1 MEEIYILVI
10 FVTSVL
16 VIGSAVKLTGVTAN
30 ETINR
35 HSPIDALRGWLA
47 TSVACHHALI
57 TYTWKTEGEWKDSA
71 SHFISNM
78 GSIPV
83 SIFFMITAFLFFGKI
98 YRKTPVWTDIITS
111 RLTRILPLYYTLVG
125 VVIII
130 SIASTDFHIIDAKS
144 LSIQILKWLLF
155 LGVPIN
161 GFDDSRN
168 ILAGV
173 QWTLI
178 YESIFYISLPVIA
191 VFSSKQ
197 TSRTAFLTSLA
208 FISLIFTVG
217 IAKEIIRPG
226 LFALFAI
233 GAIPVLLKRNYKHVH
248 DAMRSKFASSISAA
262 SMIIAFTATEKY
274 SPTQMVLCGIA
285 FIPIALGNDMFGIL
299 RSRGAK
305 SLGEISYSIY
315 LTHGI
320 VLYALFSIIEL
331 SIHEISIYV
340 FTLYIP
346 LVIALTS
353 ALSVLTYKNIERPW
367 IEFAKRK
374 SLSRND
380 GKVKGAA

>member
-1 MEEIYILVI
+1 
-10 FVTSVL
+10 
-16 VIGSAVKLTGVTAN
+16 
-30 ETINR
+30 
-35 HSPIDALRGWLA
+35 
-47 TSVACHHALI
+47 
-57 TYTWKTEGEWKDSA
+57 
-71 SHFISNM
+71 
-78 GSIPV
+78 
-83 SIFFMITAFLFFGKI
+83 
-98 YRKTPVWTDIITS
+98 
-111 RLTRILPLYYTLVG
+111 
-125 VVIII
+125 
-130 SIASTDFHIIDAKS
+130 
-144 LSIQILKWLLF
+144 
-155 LGVPIN
+155 
-161 GFDDSRN
+161 
-168 ILAGV
+168 
-173 QWTLI
+173 
-178 YESIFYISLPVIA
+178 
-191 VFSSKQ
+191 
-197 TSRTAFLTSLA
+197 
-208 FISLIFTVG
+208 
-217 IAKEIIRPG
+217 
-226 LFALFAI
+226 
-233 GAIPVLLKRNYKHVH
+233 
-248 DAMRSKFASSISAA
+248 MRSKVASSISAA

-285 FIPIALGNDMFGIL
+285 FFPIALGNDMFGIL